1 MRLFLKGINKIL
13 GRYQKNRQ
21 GFVLI
26 LTLMLI
32 SLLSVLAITS
42 FELVTATTR
51 ITRNHKLYT
60 QALYS
65 ADAGIEHTFYV
76 LNRADMNGD
85 WSGITWGNPSTLYS
99 LSMDNHVHTNDQ
111 VSGTWEWVPVT
122 AILPDDWVPGWV
134 PFNGILPDHL
144 WKTTPSFEASNNYS
158 VKVYIR
164 NDPADRRIYVESRGK
179 ELGFEK
185 FIQAEIENSQVRITR
200 WMEREM

>member
-1 MRLFLKGINKIL
+1 MYNMVLFNRYLKK
-13 GRYQKNRQ
+13 KQ

-76 LNRADMNGD
+76 LNRAN
-85 WSGITWGNPSTLYS
+85 WSGITWESPELLNTTLPITYGTTGSTDQGSDTWTWTYTPSTLPDPSYYWY
-99 LSMDNHVHTNDQ
+99 LSHSETGNTY
-111 VSGTWEWVPVT
+111 T
-122 AILPDDWVPGWV
+122 
-134 PFNGILPDHL
+134 
-144 WKTTPSFEASNNYS
+144 
-158 VKVYIR
+158 VKVYLNPY
-164 NDPADRRIYVESRGK
+164 NDVDDHNDHTIYVESKGT
-179 ELGFEK
+179 ESGFEK
-185 FIQAEIENSQVRITR
+185 TVVADVVADSPGKIRLYR
-200 WMEREM
+200 WREKEM